1 MGSEMC
7 IRDRLKLSSSFRVD
21 ERVVDYTR
29 RLMEIAIEISEYWRK
44 TAPLYEVNQVDA
56 ARIMRL
62 LEEAEDIILKLK
74 ELISFKP

>member
-1 MGSEMC
+1 M
-7 IRDRLKLSSSFRVD
+7 SSSFRVD

-44 TAPLYEVNQVDA
+44 TAPLYEVNQADV